1 MLLMNKNIEIEK
13 RVMLSK
19 AQYDALLEYTSNYK
33 DKESMVLLNHYFDD
47 EDLALRKAHHML
59 RIRNIN
65 DNQYELT
72 LKVKGDNGDL
82 EINDPISLEEV
93 NELIE
98 HFNYQIND
106 IMDKVRLVTSKE
118 IRYIT
123 SLKTERIEIHFPNYL
138 FVLDK
143 NYYSDVIDY
152 DLEIEANDID
162 IANETILKYCT
173 LFGMQY
179 DPNYK
184 SKSRRAINKAL
195 AI

>member
-1 MLLMNKNIEIEK
+1 MSKNIEMER
-13 RVMLSK
+13 RVMLTES
-19 AQYDALLEYTSNYK
+19 QYNALFSYASSFHNKKSFIL
-33 DKESMVLLNHYFDD
+33 VNHYFDD
-47 EDLALRKAHHML
+47 EYLSLRKAHHML

-82 EINDPISLEEV
+82 EINEPISLDKV
-93 NELIE
+93 NELIKR
-98 HFNYQIND
+98 FDYKNND
-106 IMDKVRLVTSKE
+106 IMDRVRLVTSKE
-118 IRYIT
+118 IKYIT

-138 FVLDK
+138 LVLDK
-143 NYYSDVIDY
+143 NYYSDVVDY
-152 DLEIEANDID
+152 DLEIEANDLD
-162 IANETILKYCT
+162 TANQTIQKYCT

-195 AI
+195 GL